1 MAGSGQ
7 FSRLG
12 KSRAEDA
19 VTGRASPST
28 YSGYIALTTT
38 APTDSTIGTEYA
50 ATGYARQAVAWVA
63 PTAADPPVTV
73 TTAQLTFGPFTAGT
87 GATISYGEMTDQSAG
102 AITATTQ
109 MYAWWTF
116 ATPKTPAN
124 GDSATIAAAA
134 LTLSFTV

>member
-12 KSRAEDA
+12 KQRAEDA
-19 VTGRASPST
+19 VTGRAAPAT
-28 YSGYIALTTT
+28 YSGYVTLCTT
-38 APTDSTIGTEYA
+38 APTDSTTGTEYTA
-50 ATGYARQAVAWVA
+50 SGMARQAVVWTA
-63 PTAADPPVTV
+63 PTAADPPVTS
-73 TTAQLTFGPFTAGT
+73 TTSTLTFGPFTAGT
-87 GATISYGEMTDQSAG
+87 GATIAYGELTDQSSG

-116 ATPKTPAN
+116 GTAKTPAN

-134 LTLSFTV
+134 LSLSFTV

>member
-12 KSRAEDA
+12 KQRALDV
-19 VTGRASPST
+19 VTGQSSPST
-28 YSGYIALTTT
+28 YSGFVALTTT
-38 APTDSTIGTEYA
+38 TPSDSTTGTEYA
-50 ATGYARQAVAWVA
+50 ATGYARQAVAWSA
-63 PTAADPPVTV
+63 PTAADPPVTS
-73 TTAQLTFGPFTAGT
+73 TTGQLTFGPFTAGT
-87 GATISYGEMTDQSAG
+87 GSTISYGELTDQSAG

-116 ATPKTPAN
+116 GTPKTPAN
-124 GDSATIAAAA
+124 GDSATIAVAA

>member
-12 KSRAEDA
+12 KTRALNVVLGLSA
-19 VTGRASPST
+19 PTT

-50 ATGYARQAVAWVA
+50 ATGYARQAVAWTS
-63 PTAADPPVTV
+63 PTAADPPVSSNSG
-73 TTAQLTFGPFTAGT
+73 ALTFGPFTAGT
-87 GATISYGEMTDQSAG
+87 GSTISYGELTDQSAG

-116 ATPKTPAN
+116 GTAKTPAN
-124 GDSATIAAAA
+124 GDSATIAIAA
-134 LTLSFTV
+134 LSMSFTV